1 MSTYCLRLTL
11 FFLSVY
17 FLVFG
22 YYKFFFRL
30 TTYYYNFSMAWA
42 NVFTSICTH
51 RRIAS
56 VWLGLIEG
64 EKSDVQ
70 THVEIWIWMRTLC
83 QTHHGLWSHNDFSL
97 LANEWIYIC
106 MPHIWCCFFFLLE
119 HLAFAVPVPPKHCRE
134 LCGVLVLL
142 LFQIIRLHPHW
153 SSFVRCPVRSQSSHW
168 GCSVFAALFISI
180 DFMPTFMVCVYA
192 QTNHRVS
199 FIFFRSPF
207 FTILCYLTSAVV
219 FCCL

>member
-1 MSTYCLRLTL
+1 M
-11 FFLSVY
+11 
-17 FLVFG
+17 
-22 YYKFFFRL
+22 
-30 TTYYYNFSMAWA
+30 YNFSMAWA

-56 VWLGLIEG
+56 VWFGLIEG

-70 THVEIWIWMRTLC
+70 THIEIWIWMRTLC

-153 SSFVRCPVRSQSSHW
+153 SSFVRCPYVLSPRIE
-168 GCSVFAALFISI
+168 VALFLPLFLFPSI
-180 DFMPTFMVCVYA
+180 LCPLSWCVYTHK
-192 QTNHRVS
+192 QTIEFRL
-199 FIFFRSPF
+199 FFSGLLFLRFSV
-207 FTILCYLTSAVV
+207 T
-219 FCCL
+219 